1 MPAHVL
7 NSTQTTI
14 PRLILVGGI
23 PGSGKTHFAT
33 AICSSFSG
41 ALYLDKDTLSHNFC
55 NAILPLLGG
64 SRQEGHSAA
73 YLKFFSDIEYKTLLE
88 VALENIHL
96 GKSVVCSAPFT
107 KEFMGINSE
116 LLEVL
121 QGMPNILVKK
131 IWLHVDSSVAQER
144 VRTRAA
150 LRDTWKINNWSAY
163 LQSIQSRVPDPGSNL
178 LVLDNNSNKSEGF
191 EENLHTALRFIN
203 SDTPMQGFLS
213 SDCSVMGEHHA
224 S

>member
-1 MPAHVL
+1 MSAHVL
-7 NSTQTTI
+7 STTRTTI
-14 PRLILVGGI
+14 PRLILIGGM

-33 AICSSFSG
+33 AICSSFAE
-41 ALYLDKDTLSHNFC
+41 ALYLDKDTLSSNFC

-131 IWLHVDSSVAQER
+131 IWLHVESAVAQER
-144 VRTRAA
+144 VRSRAA
-150 LRDTWKINNWSAY
+150 LRDTWKINNWSSY
-163 LQSIQSRVPDPGSNL
+163 LQSIQCRVPDPGSNL

-191 EENLHTALRFIN
+191 DENLQAALGFIN
-203 SDTPMQGFLS
+203 ADTPMQGYLGSEFTGI
-213 SDCSVMGEHHA
+213 GERHA